1 MGFLILRAMDE
12 RCLYDFI
19 PDCIVCGLTNFCKL
33 DTWGLKHMYAGLCAP
48 GLMDLQRWDTSVLR
62 NCKQYLTSVTVRG
75 PSCVT
80 VAYRSAPETVGLDF
94 GCFRVQ
100 HA

>member
-48 GLMDLQRWDTSVLR
+48 GLMDLQRWDTFLRLGIAELQAVLNQCNR
-62 NCKQYLTSVTVRG
+62 EGS
-75 PSCVT
+75 
-80 VAYRSAPETVGLDF
+80 
-94 GCFRVQ
+94 
-100 HA
+100 